1 MDNTAFFASLLDL
14 TSDWKV
20 SSVELVESESSVRLE
35 IEHVGSAKC
44 PECDKACP
52 VYDHSEARSWRHL
65 DTMQFLTVLT
75 CRVPRANC
83 REHGI
88 RQMSVPWAGAKSR
101 FTQMFE
107 LAAIHMLQLT
117 KCQARTARLLR
128 LSGDQVHDIMHRA
141 VERGMVRRRLDV
153 VAHVGIDEK
162 SFQRRDF
169 ATILCDIGNKRVL
182 AVERGRAE
190 DSAKLALKTLP
201 QRGLVK
207 TVCIDMS
214 DAYKSAA
221 SYGLGGAEI
230 IHDRFHVAA
239 LLSRA
244 VDETRRAEVKS
255 RPELK
260 KTRFIW
266 LKNPASLTERQR
278 TTFDELAEVELK
290 TANAYALKQ
299 MFRSFFEQNSVPDAL
314 EFLVHWLE
322 QVKDSELPKMKL
334 VALTLIEH
342 FAGLVNAVKWKLT
355 NAYAESLNASI
366 QEIKTVARG
375 FRRFESF
382 RVAILFFLG
391 KLDLSPLNYR

>member
-1 MDNTAFFASLLDL
+1 MDSTAFFGSLLGL
-14 TSDWKV
+14 TSDWRV
-20 SSVELVESESSVRLE
+20 ASVELAESRSSVLLE
-35 IEHVGSAKC
+35 IEHVGPAVC
-44 PECDKACP
+44 PQCDTACP

-65 DTMQFLTVLT
+65 DTMQFLTVIT

-83 REHGI
+83 PEHGV

-107 LAAIHMLQLT
+107 AAAIHMLELT

-128 LSGDQVHDIMHRA
+128 LSADQVHDIMHRA
-141 VERGMVRRRLDV
+141 VERGLERRRLG
-153 VAHVGIDEK
+153 AIEHIGLDEK

-169 ATILCDIGNKRVL
+169 ATVLCDIGGKRVL

-190 DSAKLALKTLP
+190 DSANLALKTLP
-201 QRGLVK
+201 KRGLVK

-214 DAYKSAA
+214 DAYKNAA

-244 VDETRRAEVKS
+244 VDATRRSEVKS

-260 KTRFIW
+260 QTRFIW
-266 LKNPASLTERQR
+266 LKNPDNLTEKQR
-278 TTFDELAEVELK
+278 ATFDELAGVELK
-290 TANAYALKQ
+290 TAKAYAFKQ
-299 MFRSFFEQNSVPDAL
+299 MFRSFFEQDNVQDAL
-314 EFLVHWLE
+314 EFLVTWLE
-322 QVKDSELPKMKL
+322 TVEESGLPKMKQ
-334 VALTLIEH
+334 VVLTLIEH
-342 FAGLVNAVKWKLT
+342 FAGLLNAVKHKLT

-375 FRRFESF
+375 FRKFESF

-391 KLDLSPLNYR
+391 KLDLSPRNCR